1 MGILV
6 DAEFGIN
13 TSWVEGKM
21 EIKKSLLKFIVK
33 FWWNIIRHKLS
44 LTTID
49 NVIILDQAVLI
60 ISLKAGYD
68 VDLARWIKTKI
79 YERVFCEFTIILF
92 LYLVQRLYA
101 ECV

>member
-21 EIKKSLLKFIVK
+21 EIKKSLLNFIVK